1 MSITASILWV
11 LGGLVTLGIGGD
23 VLVRGAATLARIAG
37 LTPAVIGL
45 TVVAMGTSIPEL
57 VVSLLATAS
66 GSSAIA
72 VGNVIGSNLFNVVGI
87 LGMTALLYTLP
98 VRGQVVRIEWPF
110 MFAASWI
117 TMLIMRDGSVDRLE
131 GITLMCAL
139 VLFINFSLRLARA
152 EVKEEERAAMAA
164 GVERH
169 EVPAGKREVW
179 VAVAFVLVGLIALV
193 FGGSWLVD
201 GSVGIARFAGLTER
215 VIGLTVVA
223 IGTSAPEL
231 AASLAAARRG
241 ETDIAIGNILGS
253 NIFNLL
259 AILGITATILPI
271 QVPQESV
278 RVDLWWMLATSFVL
292 FPLMRTRMRIG
303 KREGLA
309 LLGAYGSY
317 LFFLFR

>member
-11 LGGLVTLGIGGD
+11 LGGLVALGIGGD
-23 VLVRGAATLARIAG
+23 VLVRGAATLARLAG

-87 LGMTALLYTLP
+87 LGFTALLYTLP

-117 TMLIMRDGSVDRLE
+117 TVLIMRDGTVDRLE
-131 GITLMCAL
+131 GVTLMSAL

-152 EVKEEERAAMAA
+152 EIQEEERAAMAA
-164 GVERH
+164 GVQR
-169 EVPAGKREVW
+169 REAPGGARAVL
-179 VAVAFVLVGLIALV
+179 VAIAFVLLGLVSLV
-193 FGGSWLVD
+193 FGGRWLVD
-201 GSVGIARFAGLTER
+201 GAVGIARFAGLTER

-271 QVPQESV
+271 QVPTESV
-278 RVDLWWMLATSFVL
+278 RIDVWWMLATSFVL
-292 FPLMRTRMRIG
+292 LPLMRTRMRIG
-303 KREGLA
+303 RREGLV
-309 LLGAYGSY
+309 LVGSY
-317 LFFLFR
+317 AIYLYFLL